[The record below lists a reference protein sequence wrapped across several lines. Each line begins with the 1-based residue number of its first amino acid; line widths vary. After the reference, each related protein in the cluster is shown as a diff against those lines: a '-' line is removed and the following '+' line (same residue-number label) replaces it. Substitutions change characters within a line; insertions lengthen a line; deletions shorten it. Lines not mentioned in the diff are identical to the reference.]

1 MIIAIDGPA
10 GCGKS
15 TLAKTLAK
23 KLGILYIDTGA
34 TYRAAALAAKMH
46 GIDETRPEEVAE
58 LTGRS
63 KIELRGEPDNLR
75 VFLDGKDVSDEIR
88 TPEVSDL
95 ASRISTLPG
104 VRSIL
109 VDLQRSIAQ
118 GRDAVLEGRDTGS
131 VVFPDA
137 ELKIYLDA
145 SGEERAKRRADDWED
160 TIDLEKIE
168 AEITRRDERDT
179 TRADSPLTIA
189 HGAVIID
196 STVKA
201 PEEVLGRVLEELR
214 SRGLLPDS

>member
-15 TLAKTLAK
+15 TLAKALAK

-46 GIDETRPEEVAE
+46 GIDETRPEEVIGLIE
-58 LTGRS
+58 RS

-109 VDLQRSIAQ
+109 VNLQRRIAQ

-137 ELKIYLDA
+137 ELRLPAEMSAIP
-145 SGEERAKRRADDWED
+145 RAL
-160 TIDLEKIE
+160 IH
-168 AEITRRDERDT
+168 
-179 TRADSPLTIA
+179 P
-189 HGAVIID
+189 
-196 STVKA
+196 
-201 PEEVLGRVLEELR
+201 
-214 SRGLLPDS
+214 

>member
-1 MIIAIDGPA
+1 MIITIDGPA

-15 TLAKTLAK
+15 TLAKALAK

-46 GIDETRPEEVAE
+46 GIDETSPEEVAE
-58 LTGRS
+58 LTERS
-63 KIELRGEPDNLR
+63 KIELCGEPDNLR
-75 VFLDGKDVSDEIR
+75 ILLDGKDVSDEIR

-95 ASRISTLPG
+95 ASRISTLPR
-104 VRSIL
+104 VRRAL
-109 VDLQRSIAQ
+109 VNLQRRIAE
-118 GRDAVLEGRDTGS
+118 GTDAVLEGRDTGS

-145 SGEERAKRRADDWED
+145 SSEERAKRRADDWED
-160 TIDLEKIE
+160 ALGIEKIE
-168 AEITRRDERDT
+168 AEITRRDRRDS

-189 HGAVIID
+189 DGAVIID
-196 STVKA
+196 STVTA

>member
-15 TLAKTLAK
+15 TLAKALAK

-58 LTGRS
+58 LTERS
-63 KIELRGEPDNLR
+63 KIELCGEPDNLR
-75 VFLDGKDVSDEIR
+75 VLLDGKDVSDEIR

-95 ASRISTLPG
+95 ASRISTLPR
-104 VRSIL
+104 VRRAL
-109 VDLQRSIAQ
+109 VNLQRRIAE

-189 HGAVIID
+189 DGAVIID

>member
-15 TLAKTLAK
+15 TLAKALAK

-46 GIDETRPEEVAE
+46 GIDETRPEEVIGLIE
-58 LTGRS
+58 RS

-104 VRSIL
+104 VRGIL
-109 VDLQRSIAQ
+109 VNLQRRIAE

-137 ELKIYLDA
+137 DLKIYLDA

-160 TIDLEKIE
+160 TLDLEKIE

-179 TRADSPLTIA
+179 TRADSPLIIA
-189 HGAVIID
+189 RGAVIID

-201 PEEVLGRVLEELR
+201 PEEVLGCVLEELH